1 MNKKIL
7 AILMALLMVLMGSV
21 AMAED
26 TYYVDSTTENDAN
39 FTITKEYTGTGKAED
54 TFNFAIAEVS
64 MPETATSQ
72 PAIADQVITIAANAE
87 TGTATV
93 NVPNTYTVPGV
104 YTYTIT
110 ETAGNTAGVAYNTE
124 AKSYTLK
131 VTAYT
136 NAEGG
141 INRVVSIRDEDGVK
155 DANGNAA
162 FKNEYTAGEL
172 SVTKKFAG
180 NLSDARD
187 VFELT
192 VVFTAPKNAENVP
205 LDIKAEI
212 SGTATDNSSTSA
224 AISIGDAKIDE
235 EKGTITYVISN
246 VGRNDV
252 VKFTNVPTGVTYA
265 VTETLNT
272 NGKAVGSESNVA
284 YDSKIEGGTGTIT
297 TTASAATVTNTAT
310 TSIDTGVNTDSL
322 PYFMLLAF
330 VMILAAAVVLKKRTV
345 NE

>member
-7 AILMALLMVLMGSV
+7 AILMALLMVLMGTV

-26 TYYVDSTTENDAN
+26 EWYVESTTENDTS
-39 FTITKEYTGTGKAED
+39 FVITKEYTGTGKAED
-54 TFNFAIAEVS
+54 TFNFAIAEIS
-64 MPETATSQ
+64 KPETATSQ
-72 PAIADQVITIAANAE
+72 PAIDDQVITVAKEAE
-87 TGTATV
+87 SNKVTV
-93 NVPNTYTVPGV
+93 NVPDTYTVPGV

-110 ETAGNTAGVAYNTE
+110 ETEGNTAGVAYNTE
-124 AKSYTLK
+124 KKSYTLK

-136 NAEGG
+136 NEQGT
-141 INRVVSIRDEDGVK
+141 ISRVVSIRDEKGAKDG
-155 DANGNAA
+155 DGDIA

-192 VVFTAPKNAENVP
+192 VVFTAPKNAEGKP

-212 SGTATDNSSTSA
+212 SGTATDNSASSA
-224 AISIGDAKIDE
+224 AISV
-235 EKGTITYVISN
+235 GTATVNAEAGTVTYVISN

-265 VTETLNT
+265 VTETLT
-272 NGKAVGSESNVA
+272 NGKAVGSESKVQ
-284 YDSKIEGGTGTIT
+284 YDSEVVDKGTGTIT
-297 TTASAATVTNTAT
+297 TTASAVEVTNTAT

-322 PYFMLLAF
+322 PYFMLMAF